1 MRNDFVIINAL
12 PASHFLRIRQSC
24 SSYSHGRALSDPAS
38 ETWRVTQES
47 SQVMGKA
54 KVRMIKRS
62 ITLEPALEELAG
74 NLTPHQR
81 EMLAKK
87 FFRWSKQLYVSVH
100 ILRRASEP
108 PPRPALRPVPRRRLG
123 LN

>member
-1 MRNDFVIINAL
+1 
-12 PASHFLRIRQSC
+12 
-24 SSYSHGRALSDPAS
+24 
-38 ETWRVTQES
+38 
-47 SQVMGKA
+47 MGKI
-54 KVRMIKRS
+54 KVRMIKRA

-81 EMLAKK
+81 VMLAKK
-87 FFRWSKQLYVSVH
+87 FFRWSKQLYVSVR
-100 ILRRASEP
+100 ILRRAAEP

>member
-1 MRNDFVIINAL
+1 M
-12 PASHFLRIRQSC
+12 
-24 SSYSHGRALSDPAS
+24 SDPAGDIDGATN
-38 ETWRVTQES
+38 EN
-47 SQVMGKA
+47 VMGKV
-54 KVRMIKRS
+54 KVRMMKRA
-62 ITLEPALEELAG
+62 ITLEPGLEELAG
-74 NLTPHQR
+74 HLTPHQR
-81 EMLAKK
+81 VMLAKK